1 MPGHHLALVQDADL
15 MTIGANRDRLARQVR
30 RHRVVVR
37 VELDPREW
45 TDDSRHDLVGVEGD
59 SGQCAQQR
67 TLLLETVYRPFSSR
81 LMRPDVGNLV
91 APPGCERN
99 VVLEADELVTTTGQS
114 IVFHITHTRLDG
126 SF

>member
-1 MPGHHLALVQDADL
+1 MPGNDLALVQDADL
-15 MTIGANRDRLARQVR
+15 MTVGANRDRLAHQVR
-30 RHRVVVR
+30 RHRVAVR
-37 VELDPREW
+37 VELDPCMR

-67 TLLLETVYRPFSSR
+67 SLLLEPVYRSYSSR

-91 APPGCERN
+91 TPPRRERD
-99 VVLEADELVTTTGQS
+99 VVLEADEFVTTTGQR
-114 IVFHITHTRLDG
+114 IAFHITHARLDG